1 MSVDNSQASPRVIAP
16 TFVFLTAFA
25 AYLYCAYPAIAP
37 RDGCDLLKSALT
49 LYPAHPPG
57 YPLYALT
64 GHLFSLIFPFGNF
77 AYRLNLL
84 SALWGAGSGVLFYLW
99 ARLSIDDLAAA
110 FLSLAFI
117 FSRSLWKFSLLPEMY
132 SAQAFFLALLLYLS
146 RGSPQSRPQRLILSA
161 LVLGIGI
168 VNHQSLVFSAPAFA
182 YLWLKG
188 SFEKK
193 VSSQVF
199 IWAGIFFFLGLGLY
213 LYMPIE
219 LKSVSVALNAILRA
233 QYGTL
238 ELFSGLSRPLS
249 PHLIFE
255 ESLYF
260 AKEIW
265 ISSSPALVLAS
276 LFGYGLFRRQDK
288 NLADALLI
296 GFLISGLGFLFLSR
310 MDVSNWIA
318 QSALEPVF
326 IPATFFLCALAALG
340 LSFISSK
347 PLRVFLSLIMAFW
360 AFKAHF
366 PRLSHRDDFSS
377 EDYIENL
384 FRLLPPQSA
393 VLARGDTAVFGLKY
407 EEALDPSLSNRLI
420 HSDVDLN
427 PSLWLSRVSQD
438 RPAFVLGISLSELS
452 SLKIPNA
459 GDSLFPYALIQKLRS
474 SPGGKISERNLW
486 SFTAL
491 RPQAQLEYSHSYDHD
506 IRKSL
511 AFAHYQDS
519 ILDAQTDPTMSDWN
533 ARWAAVLDPEDYHL
547 VLK

>member
-1 MSVDNSQASPRVIAP
+1 MKGAQYPLNALAI
-16 TFVFLTAFA
+16 FLAAFA

-64 GHLFSLIFPFGNF
+64 GRLFSLIFPFGNF
-77 AYRLNLL
+77 AYRLNIL
-84 SALWGAGSGVLFYLW
+84 SAIWGAGAGALFYLW
-99 ARLSIDDLAAA
+99 ARLSIDDLAAS
-110 FLSLAFI
+110 LVSLAFI

-146 RGSPQSRPQRLILSA
+146 WGGSQNRPQRLMLSA
-161 LVLGIGI
+161 LVAGIGI
-168 VNHQSLVFSAPAFA
+168 VNHQSLIFSLPAFA
-182 YLWLKG
+182 YLWIKSPLPAENQ
-188 SFEKK
+188 SR
-193 VSSQVF
+193 VF
-199 IWAGIFFFLGLGLY
+199 RWAGIFFFLGLSLY

-219 LKSVSVALNAILRA
+219 LKSVSIALNAILRA

-255 ESLYF
+255 QSLYF
-260 AKEIW
+260 AKEMW
-265 ISSSPALVLAS
+265 VSSSPALILAS
-276 LFGYGLFRRQDK
+276 LSSYWFFRKKDK

-296 GFLISGLGFLFLSR
+296 GFLISGPGFLFLSR
-310 MDVSNWIA
+310 LEVSHWIA
-318 QSALEPVF
+318 QSALEPLF
-326 IPATFFLCALAALG
+326 MPATFFLCALAALG
-340 LSFISSK
+340 LSLISSK
-347 PLRVFLSLIMAFW
+347 PLRVFLSLFMALW

-366 PRLSHRDDFSS
+366 PRLSHRDDFSA
-377 EDYIENL
+377 EDYIEDL

-407 EEALDPSLSNRLI
+407 EEASDSSLSNRLI
-420 HSDVDLN
+420 HSDVDLS
-427 PSLWLSRVSQD
+427 PARWLFRAAQE
-438 RPAFVLGISLSELS
+438 RPAFVLGISLPELA
-452 SLKIPNA
+452 SLKIPNDA
-459 GDSLFPYALIQKLRS
+459 NSLFPCALIQKFRIN
-474 SPGGKISERNLW
+474 PQDNISEKDCW
-486 SFTAL
+486 SFIVL

-519 ILDAQTDPTMSDWN
+519 MLDAQKDPEMSDWN
-533 ARWAAVLDPEDYHL
+533 ARWAAALDPEDYHL

>member
-1 MSVDNSQASPRVIAP
+1 MKGAQYPLNALAI
-16 TFVFLTAFA
+16 FLTAFA
-25 AYLYCAYPAIAP
+25 AYLYCAYPAITP

-77 AYRLNLL
+77 AYRLNIL
-84 SALWGAGSGVLFYLW
+84 SALWGAGSGALFYLW

-110 FLSLAFI
+110 LISLAFI

-132 SAQAFFLALLLYLS
+132 SAQAFFLSLLLYLS
-146 RGSPQSRPQRLILSA
+146 RGTSQNTPQRLLFSA
-161 LVLGIGI
+161 LIAGIGI
-168 VNHQSLVFSAPAFA
+168 VNHQSLLFSLPAFA
-182 YLWLKG
+182 YLWLKNPLPTENQ
-188 SFEKK
+188 SR
-193 VSSQVF
+193 VF
-199 IWAGIFFFLGLGLY
+199 RWAGIFFFLGLSLY

-219 LKSVSVALNAILRA
+219 LKSVSIALNAILRE

-249 PHLIFE
+249 LHLIFE
-255 ESLYF
+255 QALYF

-265 ISSSPALVLAS
+265 ISSSPALFLAS
-276 LFGYGLFRRQDK
+276 LFGYWLFRKKDK

-296 GFLISGLGFLFLSR
+296 GFLVSGPGFMFLSR
-310 MDVSNWIA
+310 MNVSNWIA

-340 LSFISSK
+340 LSLISSK
-347 PLRVFLSLIMAFW
+347 PLRVFFSLIMAFW

-366 PRLSHRDDFSS
+366 PRLSHRDDFSA

-384 FRLLPPQSA
+384 FRLLPPQSR

-407 EEALDPSLSNRLI
+407 EEALDPVLSSRLV
-420 HSDVDLN
+420 HSDVDLS
-427 PSLWLSRVSQD
+427 PARWLSRAAQD
-438 RPAFVLGISLSELS
+438 RPAFVLGISLPELA
-452 SLKIPNA
+452 SLKISNDA
-459 GDSLFPYALIQKLRS
+459 DSIFPYALIQKLS
-474 SPGGKISERNLW
+474 ASPGTRIPERDLW
-486 SFTAL
+486 ALTAL

-506 IRKSL
+506 IRKSF

-519 ILDAQTDPTMSDWN
+519 ILDAQKDPEMSDWN